1 MFTLRFPSWVS
12 FLALLGIGFHSAAVA
27 QVSPAISV
35 PVLRPLVQ
43 VSQAEQPVRLSKA
56 EVRVQVSGGLAV
68 TRVHLSLHNPNRR
81 DLEGELQFPLR
92 DGQTVTGFALESLD
106 GQMLPAVAV
115 AKARGQEVFEAIV
128 RRGADPALLEQTQGN
143 NYKLRVYPLPAG
155 KARRVMLEI
164 SELLTVDA
172 AGRYRYRIPEALAQA
187 EALSLAI
194 QVHGL
199 AADKLSVPAVL
210 RGAEV
215 LNRHGD
221 AWVLLER
228 ARPLDAGQ
236 TASESLQ
243 WPAPE
248 QATVFSDR
256 FEGASY
262 FHADIPLPKGL
273 SEPRPTRL
281 LHRLALVWDASGS
294 GAARDHDR
302 EFALLTALFND
313 LRDSGAMK
321 VTLLVARD
329 QAEAPREFEIRGGDW
344 SALRAALHSLAY
356 DGASNPAAW
365 APPAGHD
372 LALLFSDGLGNWG
385 GAAALPSTVPVYTL
399 SASSSAHAER
409 LRAIAE
415 ASPRAGRY
423 LDLLRMDTASAL
435 AELLTLQP
443 RLVTEEGDGVADVV
457 FPSAYPQDGV
467 LRLAGRLTRPRA
479 TLHYALHWPD
489 GRVLKHALNIAAEP
503 EATALISTLA
513 ARRWAGY
520 RIAALEA
527 DPALHQAEIERLGK
541 QFGLVT
547 SRTSLLALE
556 NLADYLRYEVLPPP
570 GPWREAYLQ
579 RQSGRQ
585 QKRHAQQSQHLD
597 DLARRYAGLADW
609 WSRDYPKNDPPKPV
623 APAQEQGRPGIEART
638 AGVGD
643 AREGAPEA
651 RGERVAE
658 AAGGAP
664 VEEVRARVNPGVP
677 LSVTLSAPSRQAT
690 TGVRVPD
697 AVRPAHAAAPM
708 TGASAPSRDQAAMTA
723 TAPAAIQLQPWQPDA
738 PYARRLREAPD
749 DQRYAVYLDERAG
762 HLNSTAFFLDAA
774 DIFFEKGQHGLAL
787 RVLSNLAEMDLESRQ
802 ILRVLAYRL
811 LRAGEVKLALPLL
824 RRVRDLAPE
833 EPQSWRDLGLA
844 LAADGQHQAALEALW
859 TVASRAWDGRFPDV
873 DITALHELNALIAQH
888 PGLDA
893 RAVDPRLLRS
903 LPVGLRAVL
912 TWDADNTD
920 IDLWVL
926 DPNGEKTYYSRQQS
940 YQGGWLSR
948 DFTGG
953 YGPET
958 FLLKDPKPG
967 RYEIR
972 AHFFGHRQQIL
983 LPYTTLMLRLTTG
996 FGTPG
1001 QKDEDIV
1008 LRLTG
1013 RDDQVLVGSIE
1024 VGKPD
1029 ASGR

>member
-1 MFTLRFPSWVS
+1 MFTLRLPPWVS
-12 FLALLGIGFHSAAVA
+12 FLALLGVGFHSAAVA
-27 QVSPAISV
+27 QVSQAISV

-43 VSQAEQPVRLSKA
+43 VRQAEQPVRLSKA

-106 GQMLPAVAV
+106 GQMMPAVAV

-164 SELLTVDA
+164 SELLKVDA

-187 EALSLAI
+187 EELSLSI

-199 AADKLSVPAVL
+199 AANKLRVPAVL

-228 ARPLDAGQ
+228 ARPLDAGK

-321 VTLLVARD
+321 VTLVVARD
-329 QAEAPREFEIRGGDW
+329 QAEAPREFEILGGDW
-344 SALRAALHSLAY
+344 SALRAALRALVY

-385 GAAALPSTVPVYTL
+385 GAATPPSTVPMYTL

-415 ASPRAGRY
+415 ASPGAGRY

-443 RLVTEEGDGVADVV
+443 RLVTEDGDGVADVV

-467 LRLAGRLTRPRA
+467 LRLAGRLTRPQA

-489 GRVLKHALNIAAEP
+489 GRVQKLALNITTEP

-527 DPALHQAEIERLGK
+527 DPALHQADIERLGK

-556 NLADYLRYEVLPPP
+556 SLADYQRYEILPPP

-579 RQSGRQ
+579 RQSERQ

-597 DLARRYAGLADW
+597 DLAHRYAGLADW
-609 WSRDYPKNDPPKPV
+609 WSRDYPKNAPTELITPV
-623 APAQEQGRPGIEART
+623 HEQGRPGIEART
-638 AGVGD
+638 EGVDEARAGMPIEDVHARQNAGVQQ
-643 AREGAPEA
+643 
-651 RGERVAE
+651 
-658 AAGGAP
+658 
-664 VEEVRARVNPGVP
+664 
-677 LSVTLSAPSRQAT
+677 SMTLSASPRPAT
-690 TGVRVPD
+690 AGVRVPD
-697 AVRPAHAAAPM
+697 GVRWGYAAAPM
-708 TGASAPSRDQAAMTA
+708 VGARAPAPDLVAVSASAPA
-723 TAPAAIQLQPWQPDA
+723 TIHLQPWQPDA
-738 PYARRLREAPD
+738 PYARRLREA
-749 DQRYAVYLDERAG
+749 RM
-762 HLNSTAFFLDAA
+762 TDA
-774 DIFFEKGQHGLAL
+774 
-787 RVLSNLAEMDLESRQ
+787 
-802 ILRVLAYRL
+802 
-811 LRAGEVKLALPLL
+811 
-824 RRVRDLAPE
+824 
-833 EPQSWRDLGLA
+833 
-844 LAADGQHQAALEALW
+844 
-859 TVASRAWDGRFPDV
+859 T
-873 DITALHELNALIAQH
+873 
-888 PGLDA
+888 
-893 RAVDPRLLRS
+893 RS
-903 LPVGLRAVL
+903 IWMNGPV
-912 TWDADNTD
+912 
-920 IDLWVL
+920 I
-926 DPNGEKTYYSRQQS
+926 
-940 YQGGWLSR
+940 
-948 DFTGG
+948 
-953 YGPET
+953 
-958 FLLKDPKPG
+958 
-967 RYEIR
+967 
-972 AHFFGHRQQIL
+972 
-983 LPYTTLMLRLTTG
+983 
-996 FGTPG
+996 
-1001 QKDEDIV
+1001 
-1008 LRLTG
+1008 
-1013 RDDQVLVGSIE
+1013 
-1024 VGKPD
+1024 
-1029 ASGR
+1029 